1 MAQKL
6 ILRFDTLLGILIK
19 GFSVSILEVVRIG
32 RSLHTVV
39 AIINVVTIVI
49 IIKLVPPSPSPPSE
63 APAPASVAPA
73 SLHAA
78 SSAAA
83 LNTTSATTLHS
94 AATQTHLTHPIV

>member
-6 ILRFDTLLGILIK
+6 ILRFDTLIGNLIK

-32 RSLHTVV
+32 RSLHNVV
-39 AIINVVTIVI
+39 AIVNTVTIVI

-63 APAPASVAPA
+63 APASASVAPA
-73 SLHAA
+73 SLHPA

-83 LNTTSATTLHS
+83 LDTASAATLHS
-94 AATQTHLTHPIV
+94 AATQTHFTHTIV